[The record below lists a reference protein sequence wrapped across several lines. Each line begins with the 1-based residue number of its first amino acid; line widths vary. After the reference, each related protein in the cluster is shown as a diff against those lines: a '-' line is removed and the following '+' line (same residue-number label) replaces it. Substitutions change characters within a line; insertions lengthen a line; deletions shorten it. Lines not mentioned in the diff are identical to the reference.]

1 MKLFV
6 ASGILASF
14 VFAAACS
21 PGPNNTSAALPT
33 APSAATAG
41 DAAPGG
47 VSGPAIVAFP
57 ARSDALDFRRQL
69 ETKYTS
75 MGRPQAQTY
84 VDMEG
89 EVAWIGEYQRYRV
102 NGCDH
107 DTATRNVLAQVDGAA
122 PAPICSLLAFP
133 ETAVYPPRDHV
144 VDFRRQLGAKYQSQ
158 GRSAQ
163 SSVDGDGAAIW
174 LSEYLRYR
182 TSGCDHA
189 TASQKAL
196 EQVDGKPASETCLVG
211 CSYAVDS
218 PRSAPAAGGDFSV
231 EMDRRSGSCNWVA
244 QSEVSWIVLRP
255 PVTGGHRSPVAF
267 AVLPNTGGPRTGRI
281 RVTYP
286 SGVANI
292 DVNQA
297 SQTHNLAFQF
307 FDPALATTPVTEC
320 QIRSTATICT
330 LTATSVLPSAVATY
344 NWSVEYV
351 YGTSKVR
358 TQTGGLSTF
367 SFTESCTAAAGAG
380 AVIPI
385 NVTLT
390 ATDVQGNSATISSG
404 QGSQAA
410 LQLRAFACP

>member
-1 MKLFV
+1 MKLF
-6 ASGILASF
+6 AALGIGAT
-14 VFAAACS
+14 VFITACS
-21 PGPNNTSAALPT
+21 PNPNRTTAAIPT
-33 APSAATAG
+33 APSAAIVG

-47 VSGPAIVAFP
+47 VSGPAIVNFP

-75 MGRPQAQTY
+75 MGRPQTQTY

-122 PAPICSLLAFP
+122 PAQICSILAFP

-144 VDFRRQLGAKYQSQ
+144 VDFRRQLGAKYQSM

-196 EQVDGKPASETCLVG
+196 EQVDGKPASETCLVT
-211 CSYAVDS
+211 CTYSVDS
-218 PRSAPAAGGDFSV
+218 PRSAPAPGGDFSV
-231 EMDRRSGSCNWVA
+231 EMDRRSGSCNWLA

-255 PVTGGHRSPVAF
+255 PVTGGHRSPVSY

-281 RVTYP
+281 RVNYP
-286 SGVANI
+286 GGVANI

-297 SQTHNLAFQF
+297 SQSHNLAFQL
-307 FDPALATTPVTEC
+307 FDPAVSTSPTMEC
-320 QIRSTATICT
+320 QIKSTATICT
-330 LTATSVLPSAVATY
+330 LTATSVLPSAVTNY
-344 NWSVEYV
+344 DWKVEYV
-351 YGTSKVR
+351 YGSSRTR
-358 TQTGGLSTF
+358 TQSGPLAAM
-367 SFTESCTAAAGAG
+367 SFTESCNSAAGSG
-380 AVIPI
+380 AVVPI
-385 NVTLT
+385 SVTLT
-390 ATDVQGNSATISSG
+390 ATDAQGNRATISSG
-404 QGSQAA
+404 QGSQPA
-410 LQLRAFACP
+410 LQLRAFACS

>member
-1 MKLFV
+1 MRHLSACIILVTV
-6 ASGILASF
+6 A
-14 VFAAACS
+14 VAACS
-21 PGPNNTSAALPT
+21 PNPERAMSAAPT
-33 APSAATAG
+33 APSAVLPV
-41 DAAPGG
+41 DAASGG

-75 MGRPQAQTY
+75 MGRPPAQTY

-144 VDFRRQLGAKYQSQ
+144 VDFRRQLGAKYQSM

-196 EQVDGKPASETCLVG
+196 EQVDGKPASETCLVT

-218 PRSAPAAGGDFSV
+218 PRSAPAPGGDFSV
-231 EMDRRSGSCNWVA
+231 EMDRRSGSCNWLA

-255 PVTGGHRSPVAF
+255 PVTGGHRSPVSY

-281 RVTYP
+281 RVNYP
-286 SGVANI
+286 GGVANL

-307 FDPALATTPVTEC
+307 FDPATSTSPVTEC
-320 QIRSTATICT
+320 QVKSSATICT
-330 LTATSVLPSAVATY
+330 LTATSVLPAAVARY
-344 NWSVEYV
+344 DWSVEYV
-351 YGTSKVR
+351 YGSSKVR
-358 TQTGGLSTF
+358 TQSGSLSTL
-367 SFTESCTAAAGAG
+367 SFTEACSAAAGG
-380 AVIPI
+380 GSVVPI
-385 NVTLT
+385 TVKLT
-390 ATDVQGNSATISSG
+390 ATDVQGNSATLYSG
-404 QGSQAA
+404 QGSQPA

>member
-1 MKLFV
+1 MKRFAAL
-6 ASGILASF
+6 GILASF
-14 VFAAACS
+14 LTGAACS
-21 PGPNNTSAALPT
+21 PGPDRTVAAMPT
-33 APSAATAG
+33 APSATAAG
-41 DAAPGG
+41 DASPGG
-47 VSGPAIVAFP
+47 LSGPAIVAFP

-107 DTATRNVLAQVDGAA
+107 DTATRNVLAQVEGAA

-144 VDFRRQLGAKYQSQ
+144 VDFRRQLGAKYQSM

-163 SSVDGDGAAIW
+163 SSVDGDGVAIW

-196 EQVDGKPASETCLVG
+196 AQVDGQPASETCLVECTYG
-211 CSYAVDS
+211 VES
-218 PRSAPAAGGDFSV
+218 PRSAPAPGGDFVV
-231 EMDRRSGSCNWVA
+231 EMDRRSGSCSWLA
-244 QSEVSWIVLRP
+244 QSEVPWIVLRP
-255 PVTGGHRSPVAF
+255 PVTGGHRSPVSY

-286 SGVANI
+286 GGVANV

-297 SQTHNLAFQF
+297 SQSHNLAFQF
-307 FDPALATTPVTEC
+307 FDPAVSTNPVTEC
-320 QIRSTATICT
+320 QIKSAATICT
-330 LTATSVLPSAVATY
+330 LNATSVLPSAVANY
-344 NWSVEYV
+344 DWRVEYV

-358 TQTGGLSTF
+358 TQTGALSTF
-367 SFTESCTAAAGAG
+367 SFTEACNAAAGGG

-385 NVTLT
+385 SVTLT
-390 ATDVQGNSATISSG
+390 ATDVQGNRATITAG
-404 QGSQAA
+404 QGNQAA